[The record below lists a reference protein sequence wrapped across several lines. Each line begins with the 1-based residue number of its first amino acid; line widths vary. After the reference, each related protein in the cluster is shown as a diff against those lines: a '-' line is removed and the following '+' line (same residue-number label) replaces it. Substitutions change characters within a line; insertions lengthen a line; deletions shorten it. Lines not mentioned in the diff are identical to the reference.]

1 MIATDEDALVCDL
14 AETYGVFNY
23 RALPLRTVATLCFG
37 LSVNSRVRS
46 RQMGLSV
53 PLNTFLEAQT
63 VDAIRMLCWLNSMDG
78 EKNQNR
84 PDTISDKLILK
95 EPVSDNGRFADPD
108 EFERY
113 REQLFKSPKE
123 GE

>member
-1 MIATDEDALVCDL
+1 MIASDEDALVCDL

-23 RALPLRTVATLCFG
+23 RAFPPRTVATLCFG

-53 PLNTFLEAQT
+53 PLDTFLAAQT
-63 VDAIRMLCWLNSMDG
+63 VDAIRMLCWLNSKDG

-113 REQLFKSPKE
+113 REQFFKSPKE

>member
-1 MIATDEDALVCDL
+1 MIASDEDALVCDL

-23 RALPLRTVATLCFG
+23 RALPLRTVETLCFG

-53 PLNTFLEAQT
+53 PLNTFLAAQT

>member
-1 MIATDEDALVCDL
+1 
-14 AETYGVFNY
+14 
-23 RALPLRTVATLCFG
+23 
-37 LSVNSRVRS
+37 
-46 RQMGLSV
+46 MGLSV
-53 PLNTFLEAQT
+53 PLNTFLAAQT